1 MAHDGKLLARAR
13 EALEQD
19 RAANQAEQQRRTE
32 QVYRDIPQ
40 VEQIDDRLRGH
51 MAELVRLTISR
62 PPDLAAR
69 LEALKEAN
77 LDLQMRRAEL
87 LTAHGYPIEYLDEII
102 SCPECQ
108 DTGLVNGVLCACME
122 RRYNH
127 ELTKELSA
135 LLRNGNE
142 SFEQFDLNY
151 YSDQPE
157 AESGISPRQAMTIA
171 FQACRHFAYSF
182 PDISQNLLLRGG
194 TGLGK
199 TYLSACIARVVA
211 EKGFSVCYDTAFSA
225 LEAFEKQKFSRS
237 PEDAEAASVRVSRML
252 SCDLMILDDLGTE
265 MVTPMSV
272 SALYTLLNS
281 RLNAGL
287 HTVISTNCTNEE
299 LERRYT
305 PQICSRIHGEFL
317 ELPFYGTDIRLMQKH
332 GYSGDR

>member
-77 LDLQMRRAEL
+77 LDLQMRRAGL
-87 LTAHGYPIEYLDEII
+87 LTEHGYPIEYLDEII

-265 MVTPMSV
+265 MVTAMSV

>member
-87 LTAHGYPIEYLDEII
+87 LTEHGYPIEYLDEII

-252 SCDLMILDDLGTE
+252 LCDLMILDDLGTE

-317 ELPFYGTDIRLMQKH
+317 ELPFYGTDIRLIQKH

>member
-317 ELPFYGTDIRLMQKH
+317 ELPFYGTDIRLKQKH

>member
-87 LTAHGYPIEYLDEII
+87 LTEHGYPIEYLDEII

-299 LERRYT
+299 LERHYT

>member
-87 LTAHGYPIEYLDEII
+87 LTEHGYPIEYLDEII
-102 SCPECQ
+102 SFPECQ

>member
-87 LTAHGYPIEYLDEII
+87 LTEHGYPIEYLDEII

-252 SCDLMILDDLGTE
+252 LCDLMILDDLGTE

-305 PQICSRIHGEFL
+305 PQIWSRIHGEFL

-332 GYSGDR
+332 GYSGDL

>member
-32 QVYRDIPQ
+32 EVYRDIPQ

-87 LTAHGYPIEYLDEII
+87 LTEHGYPVEYLDEII

-287 HTVISTNCTNEE
+287 HTVSSTNCTNEE

-332 GYSGDR
+332 GYSGDL

>member
-87 LTAHGYPIEYLDEII
+87 LTEHGYPIEYLDEII

-171 FQACRHFAYSF
+171 FQACRHFAFSF
-182 PDISQNLLLRGG
+182 PGISQNLLLRGG

-252 SCDLMILDDLGTE
+252 LCDLMILDDLGTE

-332 GYSGDR
+332 GYSGDL

>member
-87 LTAHGYPIEYLDEII
+87 LTEHGYPIEYLDEII

-299 LERRYT
+299 LERRYS
-305 PQICSRIHGEFL
+305 PQICVRIHGAFL
-317 ELPFYGTDIRLMQKH
+317 ELPVSGTDIRLMQKH
-332 GYSGDR
+332 G